1 MGLKT
6 ARITLAVAVAAS
18 CFLPARAAQRT
29 VLGEYFN
36 AGW

>member
-1 MGLKT
+1 MGSKT
-6 ARITLAVAVAAS
+6 ARITLAVAVATA
-18 CFLPARAAQRT
+18 CVLPAQAAVRT

>member
-1 MGLKT
+1 MGSTT
-6 ARITLAVAVAAS
+6 ARIGLAAVLATA
-18 CFLPARAAQRT
+18 CVLPAWAAERT

>member
-1 MGLKT
+1 MGSKT
-6 ARITLAVAVAAS
+6 ARITLAVALAAA
-18 CFLPARAAQRT
+18 CVLPAWAAQRT